1 MGETLYTAIRN
12 GNVKQ
17 FDRVLVYQL
26 SHLLGV
32 EWKYTEIYID
42 SILDNSIPNEI
53 LLKYTVKSGENAG
66 ITFWKNVSQELEEC
80 YVFEILGNTM
90 NNMVLS

>member
-1 MGETLYTAIRN
+1 MGETLYSAIRN

-26 SHLLGV
+26 SPALGV
-32 EWKYTEIYID
+32 DWKYTEIYID

-53 LLKYTVKSGENAG
+53 LLKYTVNSGEKTG
-66 ITFWKNVSQELEEC
+66 ITFWKNLSQELKEC
-80 YVFEILGNTM
+80 YVFKVLGNTM
-90 NNMVLS
+90 DNMVLS